1 MEKKGRELDAKG
13 VRFLTSTCQ
22 DNDGRK
28 RLCVEIEPDS
38 LSFSQDDGK
47 RQFRVPK
54 GF

>member
-13 VRFLTSTCQ
+13 VRFQTSTCL
-22 DNDGRK
+22 DTDGRK
-28 RLCVEIEPDS
+28 RLCVEIEPAAPA
-38 LSFSQDDGK
+38 FSQDGDK